1 MRVAAG
7 DQARNSFS
15 TERARALLY
24 YPDFCRFLFVFA
36 SLHAACSVVEQRRAG
51 PFGRAVC
58 LVPTLPPFRG
68 SWGGLRGR
76 SWGCLAVALLSL
88 GRTTVA
94 RMCSRS
100 VATPVARRSCS
111 SVLIAAA
118 VRLLRPAL
126 SRGRADG
133 VSDAPALPCIGRG
146 ARVAWFVGD
155 APTCWPLSSSWLLRM
170 PCACVAAG
178 RSRRQR
184 APSGCA
190 VRRLCWHRVLALGR
204 AACACWLV
212 AGGDAPCSPARA
224 ASIVVLAA
232 AAAVAAPAARRTD
245 QHGPRTSSSLTICPT
260 YLEFGTL
267 LRECTYSFLPYGR
280 RDPGSSFPQVTRGR
294 AGCRSGLVTRACSGR
309 TTVCSKTRRAFTD
322 VEHRWRPINSPSG
335 RGLELDMCGLP
346 GAKFC
351 SSEFCP
357 GCATAHVLP
366 RCAIPFAARKVQLGL
381 PHSECSDVCVLV

>member
-1 MRVAAG
+1 MRC
-7 DQARNSFS
+7 F
-15 TERARALLY
+15 TILT
-24 YPDFCRFLFVFA
+24 FCRFLFVFA

-76 SWGCLAVALLSL
+76 LWGCLAVALLSL

-94 RMCSRS
+94 RNCSRS

-111 SVLIAAA
+111 SVLAAAA

-178 RSRRQR
+178 
-184 APSGCA
+184 CA
-190 VRRLCWHRVLALGR
+190 ADVSVRRLGVLSGASVGTACWRLGR
-204 AACACWLV
+204 AACACL
-212 AGGDAPCSPARA
+212 
-224 ASIVVLAA
+224 
-232 AAAVAAPAARRTD
+232 
-245 QHGPRTSSSLTICPT
+245 
-260 YLEFGTL
+260 
-267 LRECTYSFLPYGR
+267 
-280 RDPGSSFPQVTRGR
+280 
-294 AGCRSGLVTRACSGR
+294 ACS
-309 TTVCSKTRRAFTD
+309 RR
-322 VEHRWRPINSPSG
+322 
-335 RGLELDMCGLP
+335 
-346 GAKFC
+346 
-351 SSEFCP
+351 
-357 GCATAHVLP
+357 
-366 RCAIPFAARKVQLGL
+366 
-381 PHSECSDVCVLV
+381 